1 MGLRK
6 LCRIALLLCTVVP
19 LHAQEPDANAIVRR
33 SMERDWTDF
42 ASQRDYVYQE
52 RTEFRDYDRSGKLRN
67 KRSETSE
74 ILVLFGRRYERHIAR
89 NDQPLSAAEQRKEQ
103 EKLDRETA
111 KRSRETA
118 ADRARWE
125 KQRAE
130 DRAFIREAPDA
141 FLFRITGTDTISGQ
155 PTWILEAEPK
165 PGYRPQ
171 HSRADMFRK
180 VRAKIWIEQA
190 TYHWVKVEAQVFE
203 TLSFGLGLFRGF
215 S

>member
-74 ILVLFGRRYERHIAR
+74 ILVLFEIGRAH
-89 NDQPLSAAEQRKEQ
+89 
-103 EKLDRETA
+103 
-111 KRSRETA
+111 
-118 ADRARWE
+118 
-125 KQRAE
+125 
-130 DRAFIREAPDA
+130 
-141 FLFRITGTDTISGQ
+141 
-155 PTWILEAEPK
+155 
-165 PGYRPQ
+165 
-171 HSRADMFRK
+171 
-180 VRAKIWIEQA
+180 V
-190 TYHWVKVEAQVFE
+190 
-203 TLSFGLGLFRGF
+203 
-215 S
+215 